1 MSFSFGLGL
10 FACQLLL
17 TYPLVS
23 MTHALW
29 TGIRNT
35 TVYIYRWKY
44 PPMIKDAKM
53 DPKYQVI
60 TKNDL
65 SKLDDDTRTKLIEVY
80 GDDVMI
86 ISSSVRVE

>member
-17 TYPLVS
+17 TYPLIS

-29 TGIRNT
+29 SGIKHST
-35 TVYIYRWKY
+35 IYVYKWKY
-44 PPMIKDAKM
+44 PPTNQDI

-60 TKNDL
+60 TKKDL
-65 SKLDDDTRTKLIEVY
+65 SKLDEDTRNKLIEMY
-80 GDDVMI
+80 GDDIMI
-86 ISSSVRVE
+86 ISSSNQS